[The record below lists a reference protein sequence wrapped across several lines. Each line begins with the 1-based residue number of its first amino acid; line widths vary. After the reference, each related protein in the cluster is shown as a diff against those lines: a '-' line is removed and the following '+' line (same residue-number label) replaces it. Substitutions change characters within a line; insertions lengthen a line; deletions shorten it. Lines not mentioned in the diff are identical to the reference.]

1 MYLLG
6 LRALGH
12 EVFYIE
18 DTGECVYDPVL
29 NTRATDPAYGTTYI
43 HHALAPMG
51 LGDRW
56 SFVNYDGTYHGR
68 SADEV
73 RTKVT
78 SGAVGTAGSV
88 LDFMTKTLPGNVSL
102 HVPRGGME
110 DRLAD
115 YLGTASA
122 APTGR
127 DFEFDRI
134 GFETGSAVLT
144 AASREQL
151 RNIAAI
157 LGAYPQAHVTIA
169 GYTDNVGAEPVNVDL
184 SRTRADSVMHA
195 LREMGVA
202 PDRMEAR
209 GYGSENPL
217 ASNDTEII
225 HADVTPERRVV
236 AWLRGRRGSDAMVVV
251 VANFSDW
258 RSENPEDPATEYV
271 VRGWPDTPAGRR
283 WREVTQERD
292 VPAEWAGRE
301 PLFPW
306 EAKVYELI

>member
-1 MYLLG
+1 M
-6 LRALGH
+6 
-12 EVFYIE
+12 
-18 DTGECVYDPVL
+18 
-29 NTRATDPAYGTTYI
+29 
-43 HHALAPMG
+43 
-51 LGDRW
+51 
-56 SFVNYDGTYHGR
+56 
-68 SADEV
+68 
-73 RTKVT
+73 T

-122 APTGR
+122 DPTGR

-134 GFETGSAVLT
+134 RFETGSAMLT
-144 AASREQL
+144 GASREQL

-169 GYTDNVGAEPVNVDL
+169 GYTDNVGAEPVNMDL

-217 ASNDTEII
+217 ASNDTEEGR
-225 HADVTPERRVV
+225 ARNRRVALMV
-236 AWLRGRRGSDAMVVV
+236 SGR
-251 VANFSDW
+251 
-258 RSENPEDPATEYV
+258 
-271 VRGWPDTPAGRR
+271 
-283 WREVTQERD
+283 
-292 VPAEWAGRE
+292 
-301 PLFPW
+301 
-306 EAKVYELI
+306 